1 MIYTPLLEAAAY
13 PHPVSEPIQTLQT
26 HISTIY
32 LTGEFAYKVK
42 KPVNFGFLDFS
53 TLDKRLFFC
62 QEELRL
68 NCRAAAGLYLEVVPL
83 VETETGVAIGEAGQT
98 GIDYALKMR
107 QFPQVDLL
115 SERFARGEVTAADC
129 EAIAILLA
137 QLHASAQTDATI
149 TAFGDVAT
157 IKQTADDNYAH
168 TMKYVGLAQT
178 EPQLVATRA
187 YSDRIFSEQATWFSE
202 RQAQGKIK
210 ECHGDLHLGNIC
222 LFEDAIQLFDCIEFN
237 QEFRNIDVI
246 YDAAFLVMD
255 LSFRG
260 RPDLANRFLNT
271 YLERT
276 NDYLAAR
283 LLPVYLSMRA
293 YVRAKVTS
301 FLLDDPGIDA
311 VTRDKAQE
319 TARAYYTLAYRYTQP
334 KPPQII
340 LICGLSGSGK
350 STLGRR
356 VAAELDAIQIRSDAV
371 RKHLGG
377 VALDQRGDAS
387 LYSAEMTEKTYQRLC
402 DLAMA
407 LTQAGQSVVLD
418 AKYDRVAWRQQVLEA
433 AAAQGI
439 PVRILHCQA
448 SEATLR
454 TRLEKRQGDIADATA
469 DLVSSQQAQWEAL
482 TEAEQSL
489 AIAIDTEHD
498 LDSFTLL

>member
-1 MIYTPLLEAAAY
+1 M
-13 PHPVSEPIQTLQT
+13 
-26 HISTIY
+26 
-32 LTGEFAYKVK
+32 
-42 KPVNFGFLDFS
+42 
-53 TLDKRLFFC
+53 
-62 QEELRL
+62 
-68 NCRAAAGLYLEVVPL
+68 
-83 VETETGVAIGEAGQT
+83 
-98 GIDYALKMR
+98 
-107 QFPQVDLL
+107 
-115 SERFARGEVTAADC
+115 
-129 EAIAILLA
+129 
-137 QLHASAQTDATI
+137 
-149 TAFGDVAT
+149 
-157 IKQTADDNYAH
+157 
-168 TMKYVGLAQT
+168 
-178 EPQLVATRA
+178 
-187 YSDRIFSEQATWFSE
+187 
-202 RQAQGKIK
+202 
-210 ECHGDLHLGNIC
+210 HLGNIC
-222 LFEDAIQLFDCIEFN
+222 LFEGSIQLFDCIEFN

-311 VTRDKAQE
+311 ATRDKAQE

-387 LYSAEMTEKTYQRLC
+387 LYSTEMTEKTYQRLC

-418 AKYDRVAWRQQVLEA
+418 AKYDRVAWRQQILEA

-439 PVRILHCQA
+439 PLRILHCQA
-448 SEATLR
+448 DEATLR
-454 TRLEKRQGDIADATA
+454 SRLEQRQGDIADATA
-469 DLVSSQQAQWEAL
+469 DLVGSQQAQWEAL

-489 AIAIDTEHD
+489 AIAINTEHG
-498 LDSFTLL
+498 LDNFSLL